1 MPPVTTVNSFSS
13 CPPNRR
19 AAITIKKIPMISFKT
34 TSWYLLYHN
43 VHKFVNIVKKLPCGY
58 DRMTHMAKLYITI
71 KQAAKILEVTPL
83 TLRNWDK
90 NGKLK
95 AHRHPMNNYR
105 VYKIEDL
112 EKVIREIETNA
123 GLRKSTKQQIHKLIV
138 KHLEE

>member
-1 MPPVTTVNSFSS
+1 
-13 CPPNRR
+13 
-19 AAITIKKIPMISFKT
+19 
-34 TSWYLLYHN
+34 
-43 VHKFVNIVKKLPCGY
+43 
-58 DRMTHMAKLYITI
+58 MANLYITI
-71 KQAAKILEVTPL
+71 KQASKILGVSPI
-83 TLRNWDK
+83 TLRNWDN

-112 EKVIREIETNA
+112 EKVIQEIENDA